1 MMYKDL
7 YVLIVLN
14 RYKSEKMYVERG
26 FLEGHPPSMAA
37 FVVCL
42 IPIMYAVEEIMTG
55 IVTSNAKTHKIKL
68 FADDL

>member
-1 MMYKDL
+1 
-7 YVLIVLN
+7 
-14 RYKSEKMYVERG
+14 MYVERG

-42 IPIMYAVEEIMTG
+42 IPMMYAVEEIMTG